1 MLRFIAGRLIVVLS
15 VGLTLSIVTFF
26 LLNYVIDPAQA
37 IAGEDALFEE
47 IEQIREQ
54 YGFDRSIT
62 VRYFEWF
69 TGIFQGDLGES
80 YYWNKPVI
88 SLLVDRAPETITL
101 ALMSVSVTILIS
113 IPLGIMAALNP
124 NSLIDRIALGI
135 AVTAQAVPNFWLGL
149 IMILIFALA
158 FPIFPVSGDKTLFH
172 FVLPSIVLG
181 ASSVPA
187 VMRLMRTGLLDV
199 INSDYIRTARSSG
212 FYGWRLIFNHALR
225 NALLPVVSVLAVQLG
240 NKFGGS
246 VITESVFAINGLGRL
261 ALESI
266 LGADIPTVQILVFVF
281 AFTLSPSPFDSNI
294 KVLSLTSSCFSLP
307 ISISPLIK

>member
-1 MLRFIAGRLIVVLS
+1 MS

-69 TGIFQGDLGES
+69 SGIFQGDLGIS

-88 SLLVDRAPETITL
+88 SLLIDRAPETITL

-113 IPLGIMAALNP
+113 IPLGILAALNP

-158 FPIFPVSGDKTLFH
+158 IPIFPVSGDKTLFH

-199 INSDYIRTARSSG
+199 INADFIRTARSSG
-212 FYGWRLIFNHALR
+212 FYGWRLVFNHALR

-281 AFTLSPSPFDSNI
+281 AIIF
-294 KVLSLTSSCFSLP
+294 
-307 ISISPLIK
+307 LIFNLLADILNAYLDPRLRL

>member
-15 VGLTLSIVTFF
+15 VGLTLSIITFF

-37 IAGEDALFEE
+37 VAGEDALFEE

-69 TGIFQGDLGES
+69 SGIFQGDLGIS

-88 SLLVDRAPETITL
+88 SLLIDRAPETITL

-113 IPLGIMAALNP
+113 IPLGILAALNP
-124 NSLIDRIALGI
+124 NSLVDRIALGI

-158 FPIFPVSGDKTLFH
+158 IPIFPVSGDKTLFH

-199 INSDYIRTARSSG
+199 INADFIRTARSSG
-212 FYGWRLIFNHALR
+212 FYGWRLVFNHALR

-281 AFTLSPSPFDSNI
+281 AIIFLFFNLLADILNAYLDPR
-294 KVLSLTSSCFSLP
+294 LRL
-307 ISISPLIK
+307 

>member
-69 TGIFQGDLGES
+69 SGIFQGDLGIS

-88 SLLVDRAPETITL
+88 SLLIDRAPETITL

-113 IPLGIMAALNP
+113 IPLGILASLNP

-158 FPIFPVSGDKTLFH
+158 IPIFPVSGDKTFFH

-199 INSDYIRTARSSG
+199 INADFIRTARSSG
-212 FYGWRLIFNHALR
+212 FYGWRLVFNHALR

-281 AFTLSPSPFDSNI
+281 AIIFLFFNLLADILNAYLDPR
-294 KVLSLTSSCFSLP
+294 LRL
-307 ISISPLIK
+307 

>member
-80 YYWNKPVI
+80 YYWNKPVV

-199 INSDYIRTARSSG
+199 INADYIRTARSSG

-281 AFTLSPSPFDSNI
+281 AIIFLFFNLLADILNAYLDPR
-294 KVLSLTSSCFSLP
+294 LRL
-307 ISISPLIK
+307 

>member
-1 MLRFIAGRLIVVLS
+1 M
-15 VGLTLSIVTFF
+15 
-26 LLNYVIDPAQA
+26 
-37 IAGEDALFEE
+37 FEE

-62 VRYFEWF
+62 VRYFEWVS
-69 TGIFQGDLGES
+69 GIFKGDLGVS

-88 SLLVDRAPETITL
+88 SLLIDRAPETITL
-101 ALMSVSVTILIS
+101 ALMSVSVTILIA
-113 IPLGIMAALNP
+113 IPLGILAALNP
-124 NSLIDRIALGI
+124 NSLIDRLALGI

-158 FPIFPVSGDKTLFH
+158 IPIFPVSGDKTLFH

-199 INSDYIRTARSSG
+199 INADFIRTARSSG

-261 ALESI
+261 ALEFI

-281 AFTLSPSPFDSNI
+281 AIIFLFFNLMADILNAYLDPR
-294 KVLSLTSSCFSLP
+294 LRL
-307 ISISPLIK
+307 

>member
-69 TGIFQGDLGES
+69 SGIFQGDLGIS

-88 SLLVDRAPETITL
+88 SLLIDRAPETITL

-113 IPLGIMAALNP
+113 IPLGILAALNP

-158 FPIFPVSGDKTLFH
+158 IPIFPVSGDKTLFH

-199 INSDYIRTARSSG
+199 INADFIRTARSSG
-212 FYGWRLIFNHALR
+212 FYGWRLVFNHALR

-281 AFTLSPSPFDSNI
+281 AIIFLFFNLLADILNAYLDPR
-294 KVLSLTSSCFSLP
+294 LRL
-307 ISISPLIK
+307 